1 MALIP
6 CPACGRQV
14 SEVAVACPA
23 CGHPI
28 AGAPKGAGAGTGA
41 ERGDGRGSGSF
52 KEALTRPETVRQGVT
67 VLGVFIAAPW
77 IARVIAVL
85 AFVALARFVVWQ
97 KT

>member
-14 SEVAVACPA
+14 SEAAVACPA

-28 AGAPKGAGAGTGA
+28 AGAPKEAASEKGPKGGA
-41 ERGDGRGSGSF
+41 GSF

-85 AFVALARFVVWQ
+85 AFVALAMFVVWQ